1 MAIISGNKMYPLGF
15 SDTIEIQNPANIIVT
30 GITTGNATNTL
41 NDTTKRFDG
50 TAQATGSITGF
61 VLTLNAPA
69 AGNVFKVGMVLS
81 GTNVV
86 SGTVITSFG
95 TGSGGAGTYNV
106 SISQTVGSTT
116 ITGTG
121 DPLVR
126 VGDVVLYTNTASPT
140 TSNIY
145 QYAIVT
151 AIPTAT
157 SLTLSATVS
166 LVWSINDSYVIFQA
180 PRNGGFAS
188 EGCLLYISNGGAG
201 ITNTTSVSLV
211 TNSNDTLTLPGVQNN
226 TPFPVQVRRM
236 PHTGNTFRATPATS
250 IAYGIW

>member
-15 SDTIEIQNPANIIVT
+15 SDTIDIQNPANIIVT
-30 GITTGNATNTL
+30 GTANGAATNTL

-86 SGTVITSFG
+86 AGTVITSFG

-126 VGDVVLYTNTASPT
+126 VGDVVLYTNTGSAT

-157 SLTLSATVS
+157 SLTLSATVN
-166 LVWSINDSYVIFQA
+166 LVWGVGDSYVIFQA

-188 EGCLLYISNGGAG
+188 EGCLLYISNGGVG

-226 TPFPVQVRRM
+226 TIFPVQVRRM

>member
-61 VLTLNAPA
+61 VLTLGAPA

-126 VGDVVLYTNTASPT
+126 VGDVVLYTNTGSAT